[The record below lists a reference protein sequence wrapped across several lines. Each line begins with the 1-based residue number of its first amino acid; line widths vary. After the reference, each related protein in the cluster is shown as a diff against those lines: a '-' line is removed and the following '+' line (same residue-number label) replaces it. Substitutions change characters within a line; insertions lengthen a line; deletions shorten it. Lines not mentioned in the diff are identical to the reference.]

1 MKETER
7 IRDQLIR
14 SIKGPAWH
22 GPALLEL
29 LAGVTADRA
38 AARTLTRGHTMWELV
53 LHIKAWQD
61 AAVGYVTGK
70 AVDLSDEED
79 FPPIANHSD
88 DAWKAARDSMV
99 HSARQLGDVILTLN
113 DQGLDLPIPG
123 KTFSAYTLLHGVPQ
137 HNLYHAGQ
145 IALLKK

>member
-14 SIKGPAWH
+14 SIEGPAWH

-38 AARTLTRGHTMWELV
+38 AARTVTGGHAIWELV
-53 LHIKAWQD
+53 LHIQAWQD
-61 AAVGYVTGK
+61 AAVDYVTGK
-70 AVDLSDEED
+70 EVDLSDEED
-79 FPPIANHSD
+79 FPPVANHSE
-88 DAWKAARDSMV
+88 DAWKAAMDSMV
-99 HSARQLGDVILTLN
+99 RSARQLGDVTLALN
-113 DQGLDLPIPG
+113 DEVLDQPIPG
-123 KTFSAYTLLHGVPQ
+123 KKFSTYTLLHGVPQ